1 MSFQYN
7 FATYAFVH
15 FTLFVSYAA
24 IPRCYAT
31 TIFNSPYDVQGP
43 LSTKLLHRR
52 VDGSNSTLACSDYCK
67 VTCICPGNSSQ
78 PFPSLRVFV
87 ATIVVSIVDTEAYV
101 AAINEK
107 KYARKDRARKACSE
121 AANKMNKLLGI

>member
-1 MSFQYN
+1 MHS
-7 FATYAFVH
+7 
-15 FTLFVSYAA
+15 TLFVSYTA

-52 VDGSNSTLACSDYCK
+52 VDGSNSTLPCSDYCK
-67 VTCICPGNSSQ
+67 VTRICPGNSSQ

-87 ATIVVSIVDTEAYV
+87 TTIVVGIVNTEAYV

-107 KYARKDRARKACSE
+107 NRREKIEQRNHAVKRQIR
-121 AANKMNKLLGI
+121 